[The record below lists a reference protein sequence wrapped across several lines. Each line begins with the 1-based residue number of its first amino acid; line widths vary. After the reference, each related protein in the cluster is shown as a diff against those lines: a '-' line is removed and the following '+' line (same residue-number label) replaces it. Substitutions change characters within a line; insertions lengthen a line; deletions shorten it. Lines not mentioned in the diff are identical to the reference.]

1 MSRSFSHSPEK
12 SNKRTRWIFFVLFS
26 ALVVVHVQPVTSLQ
40 TTPPPTVFEL
50 EFPDF
55 KLLPSSLPEIT
66 IPSSSVNQILL
77 HVLKPAA
84 DNIDYGAI
92 GTSIN
97 GQATAGISE
106 IVTGNRGKTVKIDLK
121 LRPGFELVTGR
132 NTVEIWAQ
140 SRRGRRYYSSF
151 IVKTANEHWNED
163 FTYEVQQPAGAKNEV
178 PPQVILLEPQRA
190 IQFPAA
196 LNRINLRISGIATVA
211 NSVSRV
217 SVDGTNIQFKAGSED
232 SMRQLTRM
240 ANSERSVAFETTRTI
255 LRSAKQ
261 VIVEVEDKSGS
272 ITRLLIPVITKKPGV
287 SAPPVGQKYAL
298 IIGISKY
305 RNNSRGVQNLD
316 YADKDARAIY
326 EFLQQ
331 PAAGGFAPNNM
342 LLLINEHATLAHI
355 RDALTNF
362 IAKAAINDL
371 LLIFFAG
378 HGAPDPLAPQN
389 LYLITHD
396 TSVEAMPQTALAM
409 PELRR
414 YVEQNIQS
422 KRLVLL
428 LDACHSAG
436 VSTEVTRDLANNLTN
451 LYLEKLLYQDEG
463 RAIITSSDINER
475 SRESQKW
482 GNGHGVFTYYVL
494 EGLKGEAD
502 TNRDRFVSVGELF
515 RFVRHKVRSDTQFQ
529 QNPRMLTGDNEHLA
543 LSVARAR

>member
-1 MSRSFSHSPEK
+1 MP
-12 SNKRTRWIFFVLFS
+12 
-26 ALVVVHVQPVTSLQ
+26 A
-40 TTPPPTVFEL
+40 PTVFEL
-50 EFPDF
+50 ELPEL
-55 KLLPSSLPEIT
+55 KLLPSSQPEIT
-66 IPSSSVNQILL
+66 IPSASVNQILL

-97 GQATAGISE
+97 GQAAAGISE
-106 IVTGNRGKTVKIDLK
+106 IVNGIRGKTVKIDLK

-151 IVKTANEHWNED
+151 ILKTANEHWNED
-163 FTYEVQQPAGAKNEV
+163 FTYEVQTAAGAMNEV

-190 IQFPAA
+190 IQFPVS
-196 LNRINLRISGIATVA
+196 LTRMNLRISGIASVA
-211 NSVSRV
+211 NSVKRV
-217 SVDGTNIQFKAGSED
+217 AVDGVKVEFKAGPED
-232 SMRQLTRM
+232 RMRQLTRM
-240 ANSERSVAFETTRTI
+240 ANSERSVAFETTRAI
-255 LRSAKQ
+255 LRSTRQ
-261 VIVEVEDKSGS
+261 IIVEVEDTSGS
-272 ITRLLIPVITKKPGV
+272 LTRVSIPVFIKQAGV
-287 SAPPVGQKYAL
+287 NPPSVRQKYAL

-305 RNNSRGVQNLD
+305 KNNSRGVQNLD
-316 YADKDARAIY
+316 YADNDAKAIY

-331 PAAGGFAPNNM
+331 PTAGGFARDNM
-342 LLLINEHATLAHI
+342 LLLTNEQATLAHI

-362 IAKAAINDL
+362 ISKAAVNDL
-371 LLIFFAG
+371 LVIFFAG

-389 LYLITHD
+389 LYLIAHD
-396 TSVEAMPQTALAM
+396 TSVEAMSQTALAM

-414 YVEQNIQS
+414 YIEQNIKS
-422 KRLVLL
+422 KRLILL

-475 SRESQKW
+475 SRESPKW

-502 TNRDRFVSVGELF
+502 TNGDRFVSVGELF
-515 RFVRHKVRSDTQFQ
+515 RFVRYKVRSDTQFQ
-529 QNPRMLTGDNEHLA
+529 QNPRMLTGDNEQLA
-543 LSVARAR
+543 LSVAGRR

>member
-1 MSRSFSHSPEK
+1 M
-12 SNKRTRWIFFVLFS
+12 FFVLFF
-26 ALVVVHVQPVTSLQ
+26 AQAGVHIPPAVSLQ
-40 TTPPPTVFEL
+40 NIQPPIVFEL

-55 KLLPSSLPEIT
+55 KLLPSSQPEIT
-66 IPSSSVNQILL
+66 IPSSSVNQIFL

-92 GTSIN
+92 GTSVN

-106 IVTGNRGKTVKIDLK
+106 IVAGVRGKTVKIDLK
-121 LRPGFELVTGR
+121 SRPGFELVTGR

-163 FTYEVQQPAGAKNEV
+163 FTYQVQQPDGAQNEV

-190 IQFPAA
+190 IQFPAG
-196 LNRINLRISGIATVA
+196 LNRMNLKISGIATAA
-211 NSVSRV
+211 NSIARV
-217 SVDGTNIQFKAGSED
+217 SVDGTNVQFKAGPED
-232 SMRQLTRM
+232 TMRQLTRM
-240 ANSERSVAFETTRTI
+240 ANSERSIVFETTRLI
-255 LRSAKQ
+255 LRSTTQ
-261 VIVEVEDKSGS
+261 VMVEVEDKSGS
-272 ITRLLIPVITKKPGV
+272 TTRVSIPVFTKKPSV
-287 SAPPVGQKYAL
+287 TASAVRQKYAL
-298 IIGISKY
+298 IIGISKH
-305 RNNSRGVQNLD
+305 RNNLRGVQNLD
-316 YADKDARAIY
+316 YADRDAKAIY
-326 EFLQQ
+326 DFLQQ
-331 PAAGGFAPNNM
+331 PAAGGFTPGNM
-342 LLLINEHATLAHI
+342 LLLTNEQATLAHI

-362 IAKAAINDL
+362 ISKAAVNDL

-389 LYLITHD
+389 LYLVAHD
-396 TSVEAMPQTALAM
+396 TSVEAMSQTALAM

-414 YVEQNIQS
+414 YVEQNVKS

-436 VSTEVTRDLANNLTN
+436 FSTEVTRDLANNLTN

-475 SRESQKW
+475 SRESPKW

-494 EGLKGEAD
+494 EGLRGEAD
-502 TNRDRFVSVGELF
+502 TNGDRFVSVGELF

-529 QNPRMLTGDNEHLA
+529 QNPRMLMGDNEDLS
-543 LSVARAR
+543 LSVARSR